1 VLNQFSA
8 LEQLRLAQGDE
19 SVFAQLEKLI
29 TILGSTEVK
38 ASHRKS
44 LMQVLSRHL
53 GADNV
58 LIMFALVIFYFEWD
72 SWKWQENMQ
81 FYSAVKSNY
90 STVFTLNDEIIV
102 WESHWK
108 YLIQNKT
115 V

>member
-1 VLNQFSA
+1 LGSTGAKAARRMMMKLTPVLNQFSA

-19 SVFAQLEKLI
+19 SVFAHLEKLI

-58 LIMFALVIFYFEWD
+58 LIMFALVIF
-72 SWKWQENMQ
+72 
-81 FYSAVKSNY
+81 
-90 STVFTLNDEIIV
+90 L
-102 WESHWK
+102 
-108 YLIQNKT
+108 L
-115 V
+115 